1 MSHPSSAAP
10 DPPALA
16 RALARVR
23 RGLARPLPGFEAQ
36 ATLAPRPN
44 TGSLE
49 RRDRG
54 EGRPA
59 AALILLYPRHEA
71 PYLPLTVRAQDLPNH
86 RGQVS
91 LPGGVVDAGE
101 SLEEAALREADEEI
115 GVPPEAVS
123 VLGILSPVFIPPT
136 AFLLHPVVGF
146 MRERPDFRPN
156 PGEVARILEIPLA
169 TLEDAATL
177 RRETRRLR
185 EQDYEVPFFDLDG
198 EKVWGATAMV
208 LAEFLEVLGA

>member
-1 MSHPSSAAP
+1 MNHASP
-10 DPPALA
+10 DPPALVP
-16 RALARVR
+16 ALARVR

-44 TGSLE
+44 AGPLE

-54 EGRPA
+54 DGRPA
-59 AALILLYPRHEA
+59 AALILLYPHRGEPH
-71 PYLPLTVRAQDLPNH
+71 LPLTVRARDLPNH

-91 LPGGVVDAGE
+91 LPGGVVDGE
-101 SLEEAALREADEEI
+101 ETLEETALREADEEV
-115 GVPPEAVS
+115 GVPPDAVT

-146 MRERPDFRPN
+146 ARERPEFHPN

-169 TLEDAATL
+169 VLEDAASL
-177 RRETRRLR
+177 QRETRRLR
-185 EQDYEVPFFDLDG
+185 ERDYEVPFFDLDG

-208 LAEFLEVLGA
+208 LAEFLEVLAT